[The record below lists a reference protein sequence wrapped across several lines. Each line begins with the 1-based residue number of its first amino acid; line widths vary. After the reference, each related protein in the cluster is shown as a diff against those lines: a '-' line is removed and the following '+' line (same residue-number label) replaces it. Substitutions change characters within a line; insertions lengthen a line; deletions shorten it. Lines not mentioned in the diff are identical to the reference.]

1 MAQPRL
7 ILIGVMAV
15 LIMSA
20 VPVLIKATTANAY
33 TIGIARLG
41 IAVLVFMPL
50 VLMRGHLLRLG
61 RRQWLQLM
69 VIGTVFGLHWLTY
82 FFSIKLATAAIAALT
97 ILTYSVQYLI
107 LAYLF
112 NGEKVAPVEWLA
124 IGVCFAGCVV
134 VSPEFTLENDVSL
147 GIAVGLLSAL
157 LYAAMP
163 LLHQRASSIG
173 TLERTWGQF
182 FFALLVFLPLWG
194 RANWDLQLSDV
205 YQLLVL
211 GLMCTVV
218 SHGLWVKTSTEL
230 PAIYS
235 SMIYY
240 LYLPGALIGSAL
252 FLGEP
257 MTPVKIAGCTLVL
270 GSSAA
275 LSLYRYRRARARA
288 RARATD

>member
-1 MAQPRL
+1 MAHPRL
-7 ILIGVMAV
+7 ILVGVVAV

-20 VPVLIKATTANAY
+20 VPVLVKATEANAY
-33 TIGIARLG
+33 TVGIARLG
-41 IAVLVFMPL
+41 IAVLAFMPL
-50 VLMRGHLLRLG
+50 VLLRGHLLRLT
-61 RRQWLQLM
+61 RRQWLQLLI
-69 VIGTVFGLHWLTY
+69 IGLVFGLHWLTY

-97 ILTYSVQYLI
+97 ILTYSVQYLV

-112 NGEKVAPVEWLA
+112 NGEKVAPAEWLA
-124 IGVCFAGCVV
+124 IGVCFAGCVI
-134 VSPEFTLENDVSL
+134 VSPEFSLSNDISL

-182 FFALLVFLPLWG
+182 FFALLVFLPFWG
-194 RANWDLQLSDV
+194 KANWNLQATDV

-257 MTPVKIAGCTLVL
+257 MTPVKVAGCALVL

-275 LSLYRYRRARARA
+275 LSLYRYRRARALN
-288 RARATD
+288 